1 MSRKLVLASESFL
14 KHFILEKAK
23 LKFTAIPAN
32 IDETIYDDLDVAK
45 RVVALA
51 HDKAEVVAKLSPD
64 AIIVSAD
71 VLTSDNDGTVFT
83 KPGTDNDPFKA
94 AMSLSGKTITVHTG
108 CTMYD
113 AAIGFRDHYCATKL
127 TYRTFTKRTLERLVG
142 DDNYRIRSGALGV
155 FYDAPGFTLIERIE
169 GSYTGALGLPME
181 FIHEQLESLE
191 K

>member
-71 VLTSDNDGTVFT
+71 VLTMMARFLPNPVQTTIHLKQPCHSAEKPSLFIPDALCMTLLSDSVIIIAQRSLPIAHSPKGHWNAWSGT
-83 KPGTDNDPFKA
+83 
-94 AMSLSGKTITVHTG
+94 TITGSGVAPLEYF
-108 CTMYD
+108 TMP
-113 AAIGFRDHYCATKL
+113 RVL
-127 TYRTFTKRTLERLVG
+127 R
-142 DDNYRIRSGALGV
+142 
-155 FYDAPGFTLIERIE
+155 
-169 GSYTGALGLPME
+169 
-181 FIHEQLESLE
+181 
-191 K
+191 